1 MAEPAGLKTR
11 LPKTNGERDPTAH
24 SPAHANDEASQSTPE
39 HDRFDREGP
48 RGDDRPNATD
58 SLPHYP
64 SRRVITGLPRTQTFT
79 RKLSEQRQHL
89 EPIATRANERRP
101 ASADERFAR
110 MSNPISATDTDAPSG
125 ILSDNFHSLYNEHG
139 SNSNSSH
146 TFRSEHGDYRL
157 SSAFLKTATTGIA
170 SQFNVRPQIDDF
182 STMDIDSLTTSQY
195 DALLAYELETKWI
208 LNLSMHYRD
217 GSRRE
222 KFFVT
227 YRRKKDQPWRRVT
240 ISLDYRDP
248 PLDSLEMEL
257 SRMRNLRE
265 KSAKVY
271 DAIRESL
278 SDIAFYDTVTNLK
291 LQTTDGRLH
300 VHVVEDGNEIINY
313 PLVREM
319 RDSLCRL
326 IRERD
331 VHFDG
336 HLSGF
341 VYKVRVRGQTL
352 VKKEIPSPDSINA
365 FLYEINALS
374 SLHYSKHVIRLYGL
388 VVDNQEE
395 HITGLLLS
403 YAARGSLSDVIFEN
417 CKERNFGIPWIQ
429 RERWAKQI
437 VHGLADI
444 HESGYVQGDFT
455 LSNIVVNAAGDAKII
470 DINRRGCPMG
480 WEPPESRT
488 IVVAHNHFNMYI
500 GVKSDLYQLGMVLW
514 ALAMLEDEPDLHPR
528 PLLLDSGV
536 RIPDWYR
543 NITEVCLSA
552 DPRRR
557 LSASSLLRM
566 FPPHIVRYRAASMS
580 LSPFHD
586 DDDDDTWGDRDGAYA
601 ARLRQDS
608 MYRTPTPSAG
618 YGGYSRTYS
627 DSSPDMYEPYYP
639 MRGRSP
645 PSPLP
650 GHREGC
656 EPDTQ
661 PYSSTSWAANKSV
674 RPSYSDVPDDDSVMA
689 PNDRA
694 VGGTASRPET
704 PLSLRNLDADSVAYI
719 SADVSLRDVDAGQA
733 GGEAGARVP
742 LRFLGD
748 GLKVLSPPRL
758 PRYPAEAPG
767 PGRDVGSDSR
777 TASPRN
783 EGAAGRPLSA
793 ARGGQIK
800 EGDVDGGVSLQP
812 GDVSSTEVDEPTDH
826 VDLKSDRQA
835 SSKGQTN
842 GRCRLTRRR
851 GKLASR
857 QRSLPISLAGIGA
870 SLLVDADETAEDE
883 FSLARLG
890 RPATVQALMDTTE
903 IPEMRKIDKHNRI
916 ASA

>member
-1 MAEPAGLKTR
+1 MAEPAGMEIR
-11 LPKTNGERDPTAH
+11 LPQTNGGRDPTAH
-24 SPAHANDEASQSTPE
+24 SPAHVNDEAGQLTPE
-39 HDRFDREGP
+39 HDRFDHQGP
-48 RGDDRPNATD
+48 RDDDRAEADATD
-58 SLPHYP
+58 SLPQYP
-64 SRRVITGLPRTQTFT
+64 SRKVITGLPRAQTFT

-89 EPIATRANERRP
+89 EPIAVRANERRP
-101 ASADERFAR
+101 ASADEKFAGI
-110 MSNPISATDTDAPSG
+110 SNPISATDTDAPSG
-125 ILSDNFHSLYNEHG
+125 SLSGNFHSLFNEHG
-139 SNSNSSH
+139 SNSSH

-157 SSAFLKTATTGIA
+157 SSSSLKIATTGIA
-170 SQFNVRPQIDDF
+170 SQFNVGTQINDF
-182 STMDIDSLTTSQY
+182 STLDIDSLTASQY
-195 DALLAYELETKWI
+195 DALIAYELETKWI

-248 PLDSLEMEL
+248 PVDSLEMEL
-257 SRMRNLRE
+257 SRMRHLRE

-271 DAIRESL
+271 EAIRESL

-319 RDSLCRL
+319 RNSLCRL

-331 VHFDG
+331 ILFDG

-374 SLHYSKHVIRLYGL
+374 SLHYSKHVIRLYGV
-388 VVDNQEE
+388 VVDDQEE

-455 LSNIVVNAAGDAKII
+455 LSNIVVNDAGDAKII

-488 IVVAHNHFNMYI
+488 IVVAHNQINMYI

-528 PLLLDSGV
+528 PLRLDSEV
-536 RIPDWYR
+536 RVPDWYR
-543 NITEVCLSA
+543 HVMEVCLSA

-557 LSASSLLRM
+557 LDASSLLRM
-566 FPPHIVRYRAASMS
+566 FPPHIARYRAISMS
-580 LSPFHD
+580 PSPF

-601 ARLRQDS
+601 ARLGQGS
-608 MYRTPTPSAG
+608 MYRTPTPSTG
-618 YGGYSRTYS
+618 YGYGYGYGYGCYSRTYS
-627 DSSPDMYEPYYP
+627 DSSPDMYEPCYP

-650 GHREGC
+650 GGHLEGC
-656 EPDTQ
+656 EPGTQ

-674 RPSYSDVPDDDSVMA
+674 RPSYSDVPDDDSVVT
-689 PNDRA
+689 PNDRRT
-694 VGGTASRPET
+694 VGTTASRPES
-704 PLSLRNLDADSVAYI
+704 PLSLRELSADSVAYI
-719 SADVSLRDVDAGQA
+719 SARVSPRDVDAEQA
-733 GGEAGARVP
+733 RGEAGARVSK
-742 LRFLGD
+742 RFLGD
-748 GLKVLSPPRL
+748 GLKVLSPPR
-758 PRYPAEAPG
+758 PPGYPAEAPG
-767 PGRDVGSDSR
+767 PGRGLVGSR
-777 TASPRN
+777 TASPGN
-783 EGAAGRPLSA
+783 EDAAGRERPLSA
-793 ARGGQIK
+793 ARRGQSK

-812 GDVSSTEVDEPTDH
+812 GDVSSTEVDEPTCDH
-826 VDLKSDRQA
+826 GDLKSDRQA
-835 SSKGQTN
+835 SSRGQTN

-851 GKLASR
+851 GKPASR
-857 QRSLPISLAGIGA
+857 QRSLPISLTGTGA
-870 SLLVDADETAEDE
+870 SLLVDDDENVEDE
-883 FSLARLG
+883 FSLAR
-890 RPATVQALMDTTE
+890 RPATVQALMDTTGSQ
-903 IPEMRKIDKHNRI
+903 R
-916 ASA
+916 

>member
-1 MAEPAGLKTR
+1 MAEQAGLKIR
-11 LPKTNGERDPTAH
+11 LPQTNGGWDPTAH
-24 SPAHANDEASQSTPE
+24 SPAHANDEASQLTPE
-39 HDRFDREGP
+39 HDRFNHEGP
-48 RGDDRPNATD
+48 RDDDRPDAID

-79 RKLSEQRQHL
+79 RKLSEQRQYL

-101 ASADERFAR
+101 ASADEKFAR

-125 ILSDNFHSLYNEHG
+125 ILSGSFHSLFNEHG
-139 SNSNSSH
+139 SNSSH
-146 TFRSEHGDYRL
+146 SFRSEHGDYRL
-157 SSAFLKTATTGIA
+157 SSAFLKSATTGIA
-170 SQFNVRPQIDDF
+170 SQFNVRPHIDDF
-182 STMDIDSLTTSQY
+182 STLDIDSLTASQY
-195 DALLAYELETKWI
+195 DALIAYELETKWI

-257 SRMRNLRE
+257 SRMRHLRE

-291 LQTTDGRLH
+291 LQTTNGRLH

-319 RDSLCRL
+319 RNSLCRL

-374 SLHYSKHVIRLYGL
+374 SLHYSKHVIRLYGV

-488 IVVAHNHFNMYI
+488 IVVAHNQINMYI

-514 ALAMLEDEPDLHPR
+514 ALAMLEDEPDLYPR

-543 NITEVCLSA
+543 HVTEVCLSA
-552 DPRRR
+552 EPRRR
-557 LSASSLLRM
+557 LDASSLLRM
-566 FPPHIVRYRAASMS
+566 FPPHIARYRAASMS
-580 LSPFHD
+580 LSPFD
-586 DDDDDTWGDRDGAYA
+586 DGDNDDDTWRDRDGAYA

-608 MYRTPTPSAG
+608 IFRTPTPSTG
-618 YGGYSRTYS
+618 YRGYSRTYS
-627 DSSPDMYEPYYP
+627 DSSPDMHEPYYP

-650 GHREGC
+650 EHLEGG
-656 EPDTQ
+656 EPGTQ

-674 RPSYSDVPDDDSVMA
+674 RPSYSDVPDDDSVIV
-689 PNDRA
+689 PNDRT

-704 PLSLRNLDADSVAYI
+704 PLSLRELNADSVAYI
-719 SADVSLRDVDAGQA
+719 SAHVNLRDVDTGQA
-733 GGEAGARVP
+733 GGEAGAGVP

-748 GLKVLSPPRL
+748 GLKVLSPPRP

-767 PGRDVGSDSR
+767 PGRDVGSR
-777 TASPRN
+777 TASPKN
-783 EGAAGRPLSA
+783 EGAAGRLLSA
-793 ARGGQIK
+793 ARGGQVK
-800 EGDVDGGVSLQP
+800 EGDVDGGVSLQQ

-835 SSKGQTN
+835 SSEGQTN
-842 GRCRLTRRR
+842 GRCRFSPRR
-851 GKLASR
+851 GKPVSR
-857 QRSLPISLAGIGA
+857 QRSLPISLTGIGA
-870 SLLVDADETAEDE
+870 SLLVGDDETAEDE
-883 FSLARLG
+883 FSLAR
-890 RPATVQALMDTTE
+890 RPTTGDRAGFDGYDMF
-903 IPEMRKIDKHNRI
+903 PEMKKIDKHNRI